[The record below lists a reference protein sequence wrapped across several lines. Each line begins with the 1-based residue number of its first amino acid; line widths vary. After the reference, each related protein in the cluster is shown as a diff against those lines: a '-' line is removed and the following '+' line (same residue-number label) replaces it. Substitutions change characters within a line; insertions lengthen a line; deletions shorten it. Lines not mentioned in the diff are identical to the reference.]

1 MELKFEAKYINTD
14 GTTTQTL
21 KIDIALGH
29 GIGALEISIIIIV
42 TVIIFQRKVVYF
54 GLNRDTLNNNRRDR
68 SHPFN
73 LNKNLKQESLLAF

>member
-29 GIGALEISIIIIV
+29 GIGALEISIIIKNIIV
-42 TVIIFQRKVVYF
+42 NKS
-54 GLNRDTLNNNRRDR
+54 TLI
-68 SHPFN
+68 S
-73 LNKNLKQESLLAF
+73 A

>member
-29 GIGALEISIIIIV
+29 GIGALEISIIIIIQIV
-42 TVIIFQRKVVYF
+42 DTFYAVR
-54 GLNRDTLNNNRRDR
+54 LTCNRNSGTFSML
-68 SHPFN
+68 SG
-73 LNKNLKQESLLAF
+73 